1 MIDQDLKHHI
11 RVVEDFPKK
20 GISYKDITPL
30 FQNVEMSNRIIDSFV
45 EILSNVDVD
54 AIAGVESRGFI
65 LGMVLANR
73 LNVPFIPIRKQGK
86 LPYNTI
92 SQDYDLE
99 YGRATIEIHTDAI
112 KKGWN
117 VVVHDDLLATGGTAD
132 AAAKLITKLDANVS
146 AFAFIVEL
154 SFLNGNIPLIE
165 HSDTIISLTKYKS

>member
-132 AAAKLITKLDANVS
+132 AAAKLITKLNANVS